1 MCCQR
6 CLRCHEELDRG
17 FCELFLVRNGVDEAP
32 KCKMQKEALRM
43 RDIGWSPA
51 IISAV
56 LGIDVKVILLWI
68 S

>member
-1 MCCQR
+1 M
-6 CLRCHEELDRG
+6 
-17 FCELFLVRNGVDEAP
+17 FLVRNGVDEVP

-43 RDIGWSPA
+43 RGIGWSPA